1 MDNYGLDIL
10 VNGVSSGQVS
20 YGFGGWTMFSL
31 TSGFVPG
38 LNTLDFVAWDYG
50 VISGFRVAGISGT
63 ADIPEPLTIALL
75 AVGSAVVFVRR
86 RS

>member
-20 YGFGGWTMFSL
+20 GGFSNWTMFSL

-38 LNTLDFVAWDYG
+38 LNTLDFVAKDWG
-50 VISGFRVAGISGT
+50 IISGFRVAEI
-63 ADIPEPLTIALL
+63 
-75 AVGSAVVFVRR
+75 
-86 RS
+86 